1 MSFLAN
7 GKILVIGS
15 VNMDL
20 VMRMARAPQIG
31 ETVTADTF
39 HTFPGGK
46 GGNQAVTASRLGASV
61 TMLTVLGRDAFS
73 EELVASLR
81 KNAVDTDSIEREP
94 EGCAGI
100 AMIFV
105 DGTGNNA
112 IAFTPG
118 SNARFSKH
126 HLKRCEPLFEE
137 GKILLITLEMSHE
150 TIYESIFLAKRKG
163 MFVIFD
169 PAPADPTLFEKYP
182 DLAAAID
189 ILKPNETEASLMT
202 GQRIRTLEEASQ
214 ALFTLSERGIGRP
227 IITLGN
233 KGAVTLIDG
242 NPYFSPAYPVS
253 TVDTTAAGDVFSG
266 ALAACLAKNKPF
278 VESLRFAGASAGL
291 SATRQGAQS
300 SIPSLEEVAR
310 FLETH

>member
-1 MSFLAN
+1 
-7 GKILVIGS
+7 
-15 VNMDL
+15 
-20 VMRMARAPQIG
+20 
-31 ETVTADTF
+31 
-39 HTFPGGK
+39 
-46 GGNQAVTASRLGASV
+46 
-61 TMLTVLGRDAFS
+61 
-73 EELVASLR
+73 
-81 KNAVDTDSIEREP
+81 
-94 EGCAGI
+94 
-100 AMIFV
+100 
-105 DGTGNNA
+105 
-112 IAFTPG
+112 
-118 SNARFSKH
+118 
-126 HLKRCEPLFEE
+126 
-137 GKILLITLEMSHE
+137 
-150 TIYESIFLAKRKG
+150 

-169 PAPADPTLFEKYP
+169 PAPTPTPHFRKYP

-278 VESLRFAGASAGL
+278 VESRRRRLAGL
-291 SATRQGAQS
+291 APPDKELKAPFPLWKKSPGFWKRIDAFRVFAQGVL
-300 SIPSLEEVAR
+300 INRDKPR
-310 FLETH
+310 